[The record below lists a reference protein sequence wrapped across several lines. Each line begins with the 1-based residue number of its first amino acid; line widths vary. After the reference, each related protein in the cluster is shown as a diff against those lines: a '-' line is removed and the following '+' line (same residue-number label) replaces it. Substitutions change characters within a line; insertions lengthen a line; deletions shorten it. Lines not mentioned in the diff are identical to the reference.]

1 MDNQV
6 MQPHLQEREKQ
17 YNQEQSVS
25 EEFGKVLVNA
35 LTKKKEFFYM
45 SELKT
50 KKIKHH

>member
-1 MDNQV
+1 M
-6 MQPHLQEREKQ
+6 
-17 YNQEQSVS
+17 S

-50 KKIKHH
+50 KKNKTSLRITW